1 MAELT
6 TIARPYAQ
14 AAFELAFKAGS
25 LDKWSDMLGV
35 LAQVAGDSRVRSLL
49 HDPKVSEQQRVD
61 FFLSVAGDG
70 LDEQGGNLVRV
81 LAHYDRLAVLPQIA
95 EIFEKL
101 KADAENAVDVS
112 FTSVTEVDE
121 AYKGQLA
128 QALKTKLGR
137 DVRLH
142 FDTDAS
148 LLGGAVIRA
157 GDMVID
163 GSVKAR
169 LEKLAGALAG

>member
-14 AAFELAFKAGS
+14 AAFELALASGS
-25 LDKWSDMLGV
+25 LDKWSDMLRV
-35 LAQVAGDSRVRSLL
+35 LGEIAGDSRVRSLL
-49 HDPKVSEQQRVD
+49 HDPKVSEDQRVA
-61 FFLSVAGDG
+61 FFQSVAGDSI
-70 LDEQGGNLVRV
+70 DEKGTNLVRI
-81 LAHYDRLAVLPQIA
+81 LAHYDRLAVLPQIG

-101 KADAENAVDVS
+101 KADAEGTIDVS
-112 FTSVTEVDE
+112 FTSVAEVDD
-121 AYKGQLA
+121 AYKSQLA

-137 DVRLH
+137 EVRLN

-148 LLGGAVIRA
+148 LIGGAVIRA

-163 GSVKAR
+163 GSVKSR
-169 LEKLAGALAG
+169 LEKLSGALAG